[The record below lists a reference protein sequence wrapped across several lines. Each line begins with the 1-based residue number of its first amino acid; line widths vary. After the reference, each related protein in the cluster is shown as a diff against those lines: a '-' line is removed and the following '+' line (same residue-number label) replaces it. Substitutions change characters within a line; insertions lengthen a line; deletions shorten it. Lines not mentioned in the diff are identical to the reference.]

1 MLESTPRIRD
11 ASEKMSAKGSRS
23 EARPKGFEPPP
34 SIPKT
39 DKGRDAQCF
48 LMSNVAVS
56 HLRSAVK
63 YLIAASLD
71 KRMRRGYKALAGP
84 ICPKHYGKEAIMV
97 NKIYNSA
104 DEAVADI
111 PDGVSIAM
119 HSWGLCGTPS
129 HLIAAIM
136 RKGVKDIT
144 LLCTN
149 FLPMPGIESVLP
161 SPPSLLPQLKK
172 LITPGIGG
180 ARIIGT
186 DDKGFLGDRVKT
198 GQLEIEVV
206 PHGIW
211 IERLHAAAMGLG
223 GFYNPVG
230 VGTSIAE
237 GKEKRVIDGVE
248 YLLEKPFRPDVG
260 VIKAHRADK
269 LGNLTYYAAS
279 RGSNPIIAMAS
290 KLNIAEV
297 DELVEVGEIDP
308 EMIVT
313 AGVYIDRIVKIPEGD
328 VGSAKQK
335 RDLIAMFLENEM
347 IRRLV
352 FGPMKKG
359 GQE

>member
-1 MLESTPRIRD
+1 MISPFSALTSCPRLV
-11 ASEKMSAKGSRS
+11 SRV
-23 EARPKGFEPPP
+23 
-34 SIPKT
+34 
-39 DKGRDAQCF
+39 CF
-48 LMSNVAVS
+48 PA
-56 HLRSAVK
+56 
-63 YLIAASLD
+63 
-71 KRMRRGYKALAGP
+71 
-84 ICPKHYGKEAIMV
+84 
-97 NKIYNSA
+97 
-104 DEAVADI
+104 
-111 PDGVSIAM
+111 
-119 HSWGLCGTPS
+119 
-129 HLIAAIM
+129 
-136 RKGVKDIT
+136 
-144 LLCTN
+144 
-149 FLPMPGIESVLP
+149 
-161 SPPSLLPQLKK
+161 LLPQLKK

-198 GQLEIEVV
+198 GQLEIEVI

-223 GFYNPVG
+223 EFYNPVG
-230 VGTSIAE
+230 VGTS
-237 GKEKRVIDGVE
+237 
-248 YLLEKPFRPDVG
+248 
-260 VIKAHRADK
+260 
-269 LGNLTYYAAS
+269 
-279 RGSNPIIAMAS
+279 
-290 KLNIAEV
+290 IAEV